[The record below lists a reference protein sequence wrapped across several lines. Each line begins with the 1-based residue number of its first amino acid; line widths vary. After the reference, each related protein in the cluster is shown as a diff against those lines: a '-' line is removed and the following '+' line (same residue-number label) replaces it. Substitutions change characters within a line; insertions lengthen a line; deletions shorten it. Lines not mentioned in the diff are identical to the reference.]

1 MNSMERW
8 RSKKSIGVVL
18 ILAAMLIVAV
28 CGFTSNLLSAKATS
42 LDQTRAFT
50 VLNHAPMGTAGLL
63 WSQTN
68 HTLIAT
74 VILTGLAPGSTHPA
88 AIHNGTNGGCST
100 PTHGDVVYG
109 LNPVTADST
118 GKGTSVTTVQ
128 NVPMGIPAQ
137 GWYIDVHNGPQLAD
151 DIQQERIACAD
162 IINANA
168 LISAPPPTTSTSP
181 TTTNQTNIS
190 KIPRTTHG
198 VISTENPPA
207 PPAPPPDTS
216 IPSSITSSNQ
226 VVNVSLGTS
235 ADNDQS
241 ATVGGVELS
250 IHNRRHGN
258 PSLVVKIFL
267 FRVTPNSDHV
277 AHIHSGSCEDQ
288 GPVVYKLNLVH
299 ADAVGFGTSTTTVSD
314 VSSIPDTG
322 WYVNV
327 HRAATMDELG
337 DQTGFDPIACG
348 NISTS
353 DNTPSSPLAT
363 PIAVTPT
370 PFIE

>member
-63 WSQTN
+63 WSQAN
-68 HTLIAT
+68 HTLIVT
-74 VILTGLAPGSTHPA
+74 VILTGLAPGSTHPD

-100 PTHGDVVYG
+100 PTHGDVIYG

-151 DIQQERIACAD
+151 DRQQERIACAN

-168 LISAPPPTTSTSP
+168 LISAPPPTTSTSS
-181 TTTNQTNIS
+181 TTTNQTKIS
-190 KIPRTTHG
+190 KIPSTTHG

-207 PPAPPPDTS
+207 PPSDTS
-216 IPSSITSSNQ
+216 IPSSITNSNQ
-226 VVNVSLGTS
+226 VINVSLGTS
-235 ADNDQS
+235 ADNNQS
-241 ATVGGVELS
+241 VTVGGVELS
-250 IHNRRHGN
+250 IHNRRGN

-267 FRVTPNSDHV
+267 FRLAPNSKHV
-277 AHIHSGSCEDQ
+277 AHIHSGSCEGQ
-288 GPVVYKLNLVH
+288 GPVVHALNPVR
-299 ADAVGFGTSTTTVSD
+299 ADSVGFGTSTTTLSD

-327 HRAATMDELG
+327 HRAATMDALS
-337 DQTGFDPIACG
+337 DQTGFDPLACG

-353 DNTPSSPLAT
+353 NSTPSSPLTA

>member
-50 VLNHAPMGTAGLL
+50 VLNHSPMGTAGLL
-63 WSQTN
+63 WSQAN

-88 AIHNGTNGGCST
+88 AIHNGINGGCST

-128 NVPMGIPAQ
+128 NVQMGIPAQ

-151 DIQQERIACAD
+151 DRQQERIACAN

-168 LISAPPPTTSTSP
+168 LISAPPPTTSTTS
-181 TTTNQTNIS
+181 TTTNQTKIS
-190 KIPRTTHG
+190 KIPSTTHG

-207 PPAPPPDTS
+207 PPPDTNV
-216 IPSSITSSNQ
+216 PSSITSSNQ
-226 VVNVSLGTS
+226 VINVSLGTS
-235 ADNDQS
+235 ADNNQS
-241 ATVGGVELS
+241 VTVGGVELS
-250 IHNRRHGN
+250 IHNRRGKS
-258 PSLVVKIFL
+258 SLTVKIFL
-267 FRVTPNSDHV
+267 FRLAPNSTHM
-277 AHIHSGSCEDQ
+277 AHIHSGSCENQ
-288 GPVVYKLNLVH
+288 GPVVHKLNAVH

-327 HRAATMDELG
+327 HRGATMDALG

-353 DNTPSSPLAT
+353 DSTPSSPLAT

>member
-1 MNSMERW
+1 MNSIERW

-28 CGFTSNLLSAKATS
+28 CGFTSNLLAAKATS

-50 VLNHAPMGTAGLL
+50 VLNHSPMGTAGLL
-63 WSQTN
+63 WSQAN

-118 GKGTSVTTVQ
+118 GKGASVTTVQ

-151 DIQQERIACAD
+151 DRQQERTACAN
-162 IINANA
+162 IINTNA
-168 LISAPPPTTSTSP
+168 LISAPPPTTPNNP
-181 TTTNQTNIS
+181 TTSNQTKIS
-190 KIPRTTHG
+190 KTPSTTHG

-207 PPAPPPDTS
+207 PPAPPSDPS

-226 VVNVSLGTS
+226 VVNVSLGPS

-241 ATVGGVELS
+241 VTVGGVELA
-250 IHNRRHGN
+250 IRNRRGN
-258 PSLVVKIFL
+258 SSLVVKIFL
-267 FRVTPNSDHV
+267 FRLTPNSTHM
-277 AHIHSGSCEDQ
+277 AHIHSGSCENQ
-288 GPVVYKLNLVH
+288 GPVVHKLNPVH
-299 ADAVGFGTSTTTVSD
+299 ADAVGFGTSTTTLND
-314 VSSIPDTG
+314 VSSIPNTG

-327 HRAATMDELG
+327 HRGATMDELG

-348 NISTS
+348 NISTPDS
-353 DNTPSSPLAT
+353 TLSSPST
-363 PIAVTPT
+363 IPTVTPT

>member
-1 MNSMERW
+1 MNSIERW
-8 RSKKSIGVVL
+8 RSKKGIGVVL

-42 LDQTRAFT
+42 LDQKRAFT

-63 WSQTN
+63 WSQAN
-68 HTLIAT
+68 HTLIVT
-74 VILTGLAPGSTHPA
+74 VLLTGLAPGSTHPD

-100 PTHGDVVYG
+100 STHGDVVYG

-118 GKGTSVTTVQ
+118 GKGTSITTVQ
-128 NVPMGIPAQ
+128 NVLMGIPAQ

-151 DIQQERIACAD
+151 DRQQERIACAN

-168 LISAPPPTTSTSP
+168 LISTPPPTTPTSP
-181 TTTNQTNIS
+181 TTTNKTNIS
-190 KIPRTTHG
+190 KTPSTTQG

-226 VVNVSLGTS
+226 VINVSLGTS
-235 ADNDQS
+235 ADSNQS
-241 ATVGGVELS
+241 VTVGGVELS
-250 IHNRRHGN
+250 IRSRRGKS
-258 PSLVVKIFL
+258 SLTVKIFL
-267 FRVTPNSDHV
+267 FRLAPNSTHV

-288 GPVVYKLNLVH
+288 GPVVDKLNPVH
-299 ADAVGFGTSTTTVSD
+299 ADTVGFGTSTTTLSD

-327 HRAATMDELG
+327 HRAATMDGLS
-337 DQTGFDPIACG
+337 DQAGFDPIACG
-348 NISTS
+348 NISTPNS
-353 DNTPSSPLAT
+353 TPSSPSTAPVAL
-363 PIAVTPT
+363 TPT